1 MLDLLPSFGNVA
13 LAIAAFIVALSV
25 IVAVHEYGHYIVGRW
40 CGIQAEVFSIG
51 FKPALYSWRDRRGTL
66 WQIGALPFGGYV
78 KFLGDT
84 NAASIRTGGDAVG
97 NSATARR
104 DTLEGAPL
112 WARTATV
119 AAGPLSNFLLS
130 IVAFAAVLAIRGIAS
145 EPLTVDSL
153 RAFPGFEQTL
163 REGDRIVSVE
173 GLATPS
179 VGEFA
184 GFIDELPVR
193 ETLDYT
199 VLRDGETLTLE
210 APYPFPPLVG
220 GVTPR
225 SSASDAGLRAGDAIV
240 AANGDP
246 LFAFQQL
253 REAVADSQG
262 RSLSLDVWR
271 DGEIVEVE
279 LAPRP
284 VDLPSSDGGFET
296 RYLIGVSGDFLF
308 EPMRVTPGPVL
319 ALAHGVE
326 STVYVLG
333 ASISGLYHMAKGA
346 ISSCNLSGP
355 IGIAEVSGEAASA
368 GWLEFV
374 QFVAVISAAIGLLNL
389 FPIPILDGGHLAF
402 YAYEALRGRPP
413 VEGVMRALTV
423 MGLALIGA
431 LMVFALYN
439 DIFCP

>member
-1 MLDLLPSFGNVA
+1 MLELLPSFGNVA

-40 CGIQAEVFSIG
+40 CGIRAEVFSIG
-51 FKPALYSWRDRRGTL
+51 FKPALISWRDRRGTL

-84 NAASIRTGGDAVG
+84 NAASIGTSGNAGE
-97 NSATARR
+97 NSAAASR
-104 DTLEGAPL
+104 DTLVGAPL

-130 IVAFAAVLAIRGIAS
+130 IVAFAAVLAIRGVAS

-184 GFIDELPVR
+184 GYIGELPVR

-199 VLRDGETLTLE
+199 VLRDGETLTIE
-210 APYPFPPLVG
+210 APYPLPPLIG

-225 SSASDAGLRAGDAIV
+225 SSASDAGLRVGDAIV
-240 AANGDP
+240 SADGDP
-246 LFAFQQL
+246 LFAFEQL
-253 REAVADSQG
+253 REAVADSEG
-262 RSLSLDVWR
+262 RSMLLEVWR
-271 DGEIVEVE
+271 DGEIIEVE
-279 LAPRP
+279 LAPRS
-284 VDLPSSDGGFET
+284 VDLPAPTGGFET
-296 RYLIGVSGDFLF
+296 RYLLGVSGDFLF
-308 EPMRVTPGPVL
+308 EPLRVAPGPIL
-319 ALAHGVE
+319 ALVHGVE
-326 STVYVLG
+326 STIYVLT
-333 ASISGLYHMAKGA
+333 ASISGLYHMAAGA

-368 GWLEFV
+368 GWLEFI
-374 QFVAVISAAIGLLNL
+374 QFVAVLSAAVGLLNL
-389 FPIPILDGGHLAF
+389 FPIPVLDGGHLVF

-413 VEGVMRALTV
+413 VEGAMRALTV
-423 MGLALIGA
+423 LGLALIGA
-431 LMVFALYN
+431 LMVFALFN